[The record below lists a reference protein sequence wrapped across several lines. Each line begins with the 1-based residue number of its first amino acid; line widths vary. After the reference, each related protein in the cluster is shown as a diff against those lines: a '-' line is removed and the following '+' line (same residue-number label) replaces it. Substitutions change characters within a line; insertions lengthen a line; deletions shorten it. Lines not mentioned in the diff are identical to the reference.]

1 MTIFD
6 EVRKH
11 GYAVRKSLDYV
22 DPKVISYLLNFA
34 RKNKRRYVDHKR
46 WLTHGIKFK
55 FKYMKSFHR
64 KFRKSIKGIFIVK
77 RTGLLYSEENCPRQ
91 EIHRDREY
99 DNEEYKKDREVL
111 LTSILAVM
119 DNTRI
124 MIRRKEVNLKAGEMV
139 FFRPTTL
146 HCGLEYK
153 EENVRL
159 IQWALKV

>member
-1 MTIFD
+1 MNIFN
-6 EVRKH
+6 EVNKN
-11 GYAVRKSLDYV
+11 GYAVIKSLDYI
-22 DPKVISYLLNFA
+22 DPRVITYLLKFA
-34 RKNKRRYVDHKR
+34 RKNKRTYVDHKR
-46 WLTHGIKFK
+46 WLTHGIKFRS
-55 FKYMKSFHR
+55 KYMKSFQR
-64 KFRKSIKGIFIVK
+64 KYRKSIKGIFIVSH
-77 RTGLLYSEENCPRQ
+77 TGLLYSEENCPRQ
-91 EIHRDREY
+91 EIHRDRGF

-111 LTSILAVM
+111 LTSILSIM

-159 IQWALKV
+159 IHWAVKV